1 MTATLA
7 PPEPDTTLD
16 YPHTLLIGDHPDADH
31 TDDGDVPEAFYTT
44 NAPGNHIGKAGTYTR
59 KTSWFLYRAILP
71 QLDEDVDLSLTSLA
85 KDLGISYSKLLG
97 YLRAHFR
104 MRQLPLVTQVQGQ
117 HWILDL
123 TKLRIIDRELT
134 RLENNPDHL
143 EAIDAALADFLTP
156 TTPNQTVPTDADL
169 RRFIRTFIDTHLRP
183 EDKEQQ
189 PEPRLRINYNP
200 DNTPT
205 LSLTCDSATATIIAR
220 HIDAYTNQ
228 TTTTAAQALIDL
240 ILEDTHTSVAINTF
254 TTNPDTN
261 LVFHPGAGWINLNH
275 APTDNTFIRRLNA
288 DETDFYT
295 PTTDIRAYTQGRD
308 ATCRWPGCTVPATR
322 CQLDHRIEYHLGG
335 PTSPD
340 NLVNL
345 CQHHH
350 NIKTDRRIHY
360 ILDPITGTIAWL
372 HHDGT
377 YQLDHPTGPLA
388 THHTHWNHTWAQYLA
403 LQQQRTQRRD
413 GREETGA
420 CGV

>member
-1 MTATLA
+1 MTATLTQ
-7 PPEPDTTLD
+7 PEPDTTLD
-16 YPHTLLIGDHPDADH
+16 YPDTLLISDHPD
-31 TDDGDVPEAFYTT
+31 TGPLDDGDVPEAFYTT

-71 QLDEDVDLSLTSLA
+71 QLDDDVDLSLTSLA
-85 KDLGISYSKLLG
+85 KDLGISYHKLLG
-97 YLRAHFR
+97 FLRAHFR

-134 RLENNPDHL
+134 RLDNNPDHL

-200 DNTPT
+200 DNTTT

-254 TTNPDTN
+254 TTNEKAN

-275 APTDNTFIRRLNA
+275 APTDNTFIRRLLA
-288 DETDFYT
+288 DEADSYT
-295 PTTDIRAYTQGRD
+295 PSTDIRAYTQGRD
-308 ATCRWPGCTVPATR
+308 ATCRWPGCTVPGLTP
-322 CQLDHRIEYHLGG
+322 G
-335 PTSPD
+335 
-340 NLVNL
+340 
-345 CQHHH
+345 
-350 NIKTDRRIHY
+350 K
-360 ILDPITGTIAWL
+360 
-372 HHDGT
+372 
-377 YQLDHPTGPLA
+377 
-388 THHTHWNHTWAQYLA
+388 
-403 LQQQRTQRRD
+403 
-413 GREETGA
+413 
-420 CGV
+420 

>member
-7 PPEPDTTLD
+7 PPEPDVSLD
-16 YPHTLLIGDHPDADH
+16 YPDPLLITDHPDTDPL
-31 TDDGDVPEAFYTT
+31 DDGDMPEAFYTT

-71 QLDEDVDLSLTSLA
+71 QLDEDVHLSLTSLA
-85 KDLGISYSKLLG
+85 KDLGISYHKLLG

-104 MRQLPLVTQVQGQ
+104 VRQLPLVTQVQGH

-123 TKLRIIDRELT
+123 NKLRIIDRELN
-134 RLENNPDHL
+134 RLEDNPEHL

-156 TTPNQTVPTDADL
+156 TTSNQTVPTDADL
-169 RRFIRTFIDTHLRP
+169 RRFIRTFIDCHLRP
-183 EDKEQQ
+183 EDKEEQ
-189 PEPRLRINYNP
+189 PQPRLRINYNP
-200 DNTPT
+200 DNTTT
-205 LSLTCDSATATIIAR
+205 LSLTCDSATATIITR
-220 HIDAYTNQ
+220 HIDAYTN
-228 TTTTAAQALIDL
+228 TTKTTAAQGLIDL

-254 TTNPDTN
+254 TTNDNAN
-261 LVFHPGAGWINLNH
+261 LVFHPGAGWINLDH
-275 APTDNTFIRRLNA
+275 APTDNTFIRRLKA
-288 DETDFYT
+288 DEVDSYT
-295 PTTDIRAYTQGRD
+295 PSTDIRAFTQGRD

-350 NIKTDRRIHY
+350 NIKTDRRICY

-377 YQLDHPTGPLA
+377 YGPDPRKVDTSGVSYA
-388 THHTHWNHTWAQYLA
+388 AWVSVADVSA
-403 LQQQRTQRRD
+403 SKSSGARRLHQEC
-413 GREETGA
+413 RLR
-420 CGV
+420 VL

>member
-16 YPHTLLIGDHPDADH
+16 YPDTLLISDHLDADPL
-31 TDDGDVPEAFYTT
+31 DDGDVPEAFYTT

-71 QLDEDVDLSLTSLA
+71 QLDDDVDLSLTSLA

-104 MRQLPLVTQVQGQ
+104 MCQLPLVTQVQGQ

-123 TKLRIIDRELT
+123 TKLRIIDRELN
-134 RLENNPDHL
+134 RLEDNPDQL

-169 RRFIRTFIDTHLRP
+169 RRFIRTFIDPHLRP

-189 PEPRLRINYNP
+189 PEPSLRINYNP
-200 DNTPT
+200 DNSTT
-205 LSLTCDSATATIIAR
+205 LTLTCDSATATIIAR

-254 TTNPDTN
+254 TTNEKAN

-275 APTDNTFIRRLNA
+275 APTNNTFIRRLLA
-288 DETDFYT
+288 DEADSYT

-322 CQLDHRIEYHLGG
+322 CQLDHRIEYHHGG

-372 HHDGT
+372 
-377 YQLDHPTGPLA
+377 GPDPCLVD
-388 THHTHWNHTWAQYLA
+388 T
-403 LQQQRTQRRD
+403 
-413 GREETGA
+413 
-420 CGV
+420 

>member
-1 MTATLA
+1 MTATLS
-7 PPEPDTTLD
+7 PPEPDIALD
-16 YPHTLLIGDHPDADH
+16 YPDTLLIGDHPD
-31 TDDGDVPEAFYTT
+31 TGPLDDGDVPEAFYTT

-85 KDLGISYSKLLG
+85 KDLGISYHKLLG
-97 YLRAHFR
+97 FLRAHFR
-104 MRQLPLVTQVQGQ
+104 MRQLPLVTEVQGQ

-134 RLENNPDHL
+134 RLDNNPDHL

-200 DNTPT
+200 DNTTT

-261 LVFHPGAGWINLNH
+261 LVFHPGAGWINLDH
-275 APTDNTFIRRLNA
+275 APTDNTFIRRLLA
-288 DETDFYT
+288 DEVHSYT
-295 PTTDIRAYTQGRD
+295 PSTDIRAYTQGRD
-308 ATCRWPGCTVPATR
+308 ATCRWPGCTIPATR

-388 THHTHWNHTWAQYLA
+388 THQTLGLPANRGHVVGLPSA
-403 LQQQRTQRRD
+403 
-413 GREETGA
+413 
-420 CGV
+420 

>member
-1 MTATLA
+1 MTVTLS

-16 YPHTLLIGDHPDADH
+16 YPNTLLIGDQSDAYQL
-31 TDDGDVPEAFYTT
+31 DDGDVPEAFYTT

-97 YLRAHFR
+97 YIRAHFR
-104 MRQLPLVTQVQGQ
+104 MRQLPLVTEVQGQ

-123 TKLRIIDRELT
+123 NKLGIIDRELN
-134 RLENNPDHL
+134 RLEDNPDHL

-169 RRFIRTFIDTHLRP
+169 RRFIRTFIDCYLRP
-183 EDKEQQ
+183 EGKEQQ
-189 PEPRLRINYNP
+189 PQPRLRINYNP
-200 DNTPT
+200 DNTTT
-205 LSLTCDSATATIIAR
+205 LTLTCDSATATIIAR

-228 TTTTAAQALIDL
+228 AATTAAQALIDL

-261 LVFHPGAGWINLNH
+261 LVFHPGAGWLNLDH
-275 APTDNTFIRRLNA
+275 APTDNTFIRRLKA
-288 DETDFYT
+288 DEIDSYT
-295 PTTDIRAYTQGRD
+295 PNTDIRAYTQGRD

-322 CQLDHRIEYHLGG
+322 CQLDHRIEYHHGG

-340 NLVNL
+340 NLVHL

-377 YQLDHPTGPLA
+377 YQLDHATGPLA
-388 THHTHWNHTWAQYLA
+388 TSQAHWNRTWAQYLA
-403 LQQQRTQRRD
+403 LQQQRTKRRE
-413 GREETGA
+413 G
-420 CGV
+420 

>member
-1 MTATLA
+1 MVHALQHAQTA
-7 PPEPDTTLD
+7 
-16 YPHTLLIGDHPDADH
+16 LLVQPSSPRYLRSTHISY
-31 TDDGDVPEAFYTT
+31 TDPSSIANPRRVYF
-44 NAPGNHIGKAGTYTR
+44 PGAR
-59 KTSWFLYRAILP
+59 PLFRAILP

-97 YLRAHFR
+97 YIRAHFR
-104 MRQLPLVTQVQGQ
+104 MRQLPLVTEVQGH

-123 TKLRIIDRELT
+123 NKLRIIDRELK
-134 RLENNPDHL
+134 RLDNNPEHL
-143 EAIDAALADFLTP
+143 ETIDAALADFLTP

-169 RRFIRTFIDTHLRP
+169 RRFIRTFLDTHLRP

-189 PEPRLRINYNP
+189 PQPRLRINYNP
-200 DNTPT
+200 DNTT
-205 LSLTCDSATATIIAR
+205 TFTLTCDSATATIIAR

-228 TTTTAAQALIDL
+228 AATTAAQALIDL

-261 LVFHPGAGWINLNH
+261 LVFHPGAGWLNLDH
-275 APTDNTFIRRLNA
+275 APTDNTFIRRLKA
-288 DETDFYT
+288 DEIDSYT
-295 PTTDIRAYTQGRD
+295 PNTDIRAYTQGRD

-322 CQLDHRIEYHLGG
+322 CQLDHRIEYHHGG

-340 NLVNL
+340 NLVHL

-377 YQLDHPTGPLA
+377 YQLDHATGPLA

-403 LQQQRTQRRD
+403 LQQQRTQRRE
-413 GREETGA
+413 G
-420 CGV
+420 

>member
-7 PPEPDTTLD
+7 PPEPDVSLD
-16 YPHTLLIGDHPDADH
+16 YPDTLLIGDHPDIDSR
-31 TDDGDVPEAFYTT
+31 DDGDVPEAFYTT

-71 QLDEDVDLSLTSLA
+71 QLDDDVDLSLTSLA
-85 KDLGISYSKLLG
+85 KDLGISYHKLLG
-97 YLRAHFR
+97 FLRAHFR
-104 MRQLPLVTQVQGQ
+104 MRQLPLVTEVQGQ

-123 TKLRIIDRELT
+123 TKLRIIDRELN
-134 RLENNPDHL
+134 RLEDNPDHL

-200 DNTPT
+200 DNTTT
-205 LSLTCDSATATIIAR
+205 LTLTCDSATATIIAR

-228 TTTTAAQALIDL
+228 TATTAAQALIDL

-254 TTNPDTN
+254 TANPDTN

-275 APTDNTFIRRLNA
+275 APPNNTFIRRLNA
-288 DETDFYT
+288 DDIDSYT
-295 PTTDIRAYTQGRD
+295 PNTDIRAYTQGRD
-308 ATCRWPGCTVPATR
+308 ATCRWPGCTIPATR

-350 NIKTDRRIHY
+350 NIKTDRRVHY

-372 HHDGT
+372 HRDGT

-388 THHTHWNHTWAQYLA
+388 THHTHWNHTWAQYLTH
-403 LQQQRTQRRD
+403 QQQRTQRKE
-413 GREETGA
+413 G
-420 CGV
+420 

>member
-1 MTATLA
+1 MTATLT
-7 PPEPDTTLD
+7 PPEPDTALD
-16 YPHTLLIGDHPDADH
+16 YPDTLLISDHPD
-31 TDDGDVPEAFYTT
+31 TVPLDDGDVPEAFYTT

-71 QLDEDVDLSLTSLA
+71 QLDDDVGLSLTSLA

-104 MRQLPLVTQVQGQ
+104 MRQLPLVTEVQGQ

-134 RLENNPDHL
+134 RLEDNPDHL

-200 DNTPT
+200 DNTTT

-254 TTNPDTN
+254 TTNEKAN

-288 DETDFYT
+288 DDIDSYT
-295 PTTDIRAYTQGRD
+295 PNTDIRAYTQGRD
-308 ATCRWPGCTVPATR
+308 ATCRWPGCTIPATR
-322 CQLDHRIEYHLGG
+322 CQLDHRIEYHHGG

-372 HHDGT
+372 HHDGAWPPESR
-377 YQLDHPTGPLA
+377 HVG
-388 THHTHWNHTWAQYLA
+388 
-403 LQQQRTQRRD
+403 
-413 GREETGA
+413 G
-420 CGV
+420 